1 MNIKKITRITLHLQP
16 DATVECEIYSSD
28 VERLKQEILKELEK
42 YNIKADVQ
50 LTFKDYT
57 F

>member
-1 MNIKKITRITLHLQP
+1 MKITKITRITLHLDR
-16 DATVECEIYSSD
+16 DATVETELYTDD
-28 VERLKQEILKELEK
+28 VEQTKREIEKELEK
-42 YNIKADVQ
+42 YNIKAEVQ